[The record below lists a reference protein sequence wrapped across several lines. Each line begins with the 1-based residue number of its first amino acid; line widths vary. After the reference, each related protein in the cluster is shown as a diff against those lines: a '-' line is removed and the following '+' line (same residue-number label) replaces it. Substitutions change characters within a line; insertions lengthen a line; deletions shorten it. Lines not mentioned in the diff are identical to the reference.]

1 MACWR
6 VLSLQLASGGS
17 SRECAPVGPS
27 SVGWNDMDMTS
38 ALCALALAIAAVRS
52 DRQVRER
59 HGGCWTTRL

>member
-27 SVGWNDMDMTS
+27 SVGWNDMDNDICP
-38 ALCALALAIAAVRS
+38 LCSCPGHRS
-52 DRQVRER
+52 GTV
-59 HGGCWTTRL
+59 